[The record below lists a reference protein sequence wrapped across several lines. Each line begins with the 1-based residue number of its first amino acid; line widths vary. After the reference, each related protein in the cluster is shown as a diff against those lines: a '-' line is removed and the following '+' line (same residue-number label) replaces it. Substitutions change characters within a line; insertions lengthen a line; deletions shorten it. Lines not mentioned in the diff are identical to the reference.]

1 MPPAPHRGPAVDVFN
16 IGGGR
21 CRTCHQRLPGGPTID
36 VFNFGGG
43 CCQTCRSTPTGA
55 PPSTSS
61 TSVVAAAGLAV
72 STHRAPPIDV
82 FNFDGGR
89 FLTTSFG
96 TSRGPAVECRVK
108 FKITER
114 GTEELAPPAGS
125 QPLLRWVWGLY
136 RYPED
141 QVPPHTSSMSR

>member
-1 MPPAPHRGPAVDVFN
+1 LSDLPQHPDRGPA
-16 IGGGR
+16 
-21 CRTCHQRLPGGPTID
+21 ID

-43 CCQTCRSTPTGA
+43 RCRTCRQHPQG
-55 PPSTSS
+55 
-61 TSVVAAAGLAV
+61 
-72 STHRAPPIDV
+72 PPIDV
-82 FNFDGGR
+82 FNFGGGR